1 MFLYDLLDDI
11 SYKLLI
17 DKYEE
22 DYLNS
27 INYDNFMN
35 IYKFF
40 RSKKIYYI
48 EDLIIYYLDIFTL
61 DLDTIKKAISILE
74 EKYGNDYVYIV
85 GDNLKILEDT
95 ILMILER

>member
-1 MFLYDLLDDI
+1 MFLYDLLDDN

-27 INYDNFMN
+27 INYENFMI

-48 EDLIIYYLDIFTL
+48 DDLIIYYLDIFTL
-61 DLDTIKKAISILE
+61 DLDTIVKAISILE

-95 ILMILER
+95 IILVLER